1 MHSFGLYDFSKNL
14 NMKKIHFLLVVVVS
28 ALIIFSCNQKKD
40 TDKKDTILTGSVSIL
55 VDETILPIIEDQ
67 VMVFENQY
75 DAKIKLVGKSEM
87 EIVKLLSEGKYDLA
101 ILTRSLSPGEAK
113 VFDEKKIK
121 PKETL
126 LAMDAVAF
134 IANKSD
140 GDIKIDLND
149 ISAFMQEKD
158 QSKFAGLVF
167 DNANSSTVAY
177 MKKVAGVQQLP
188 KEKIYSFNNNNEV
201 IEFVSK
207 NKGMIGVVGV
217 NWISQ
222 PLPEFQSIVDKV
234 SVLEVKA
241 KNGNFVQPTQDQI
254 GRQTYP
260 ATRVIKMLNYQG
272 YSGLGMGFASFV
284 AGEIGQRIILKSG
297 LVPMRMPSRNIIV
310 RKEIEKK

>member
-1 MHSFGLYDFSKNL
+1 
-14 NMKKIHFLLVVVVS
+14 MKKIHFLIVVVVS
-28 ALIIFSCNQKKD
+28 ALIIFSCNQKND
-40 TDKKDTILTGSVSIL
+40 ADKKDTILTGSVSIL

-113 VFDEKKIK
+113 VFDERKIK

-140 GDIKIDLND
+140 GDIKIDLSD
-149 ISAFMQEKD
+149 ISDFMQERN

-177 MKKVAGVQQLP
+177 MKKIAGVQQLP
-188 KEKIYSFNNNNEV
+188 KNKIYSFNNNNEV

-217 NWISQ
+217 NWITQ
-222 PLPEFQSIVDKV
+222 PLPEFQSIVDNI
-234 SVLEVKA
+234 SILEVKS
-241 KNGNFVQPTQDQI
+241 KSGNFVQPTQDQI

>member
-1 MHSFGLYDFSKNL
+1 M
-14 NMKKIHFLLVVVVS
+14 
-28 ALIIFSCNQKKD
+28 
-40 TDKKDTILTGSVSIL
+40 
-55 VDETILPIIEDQ
+55 DETILPIIEDQ

>member
-1 MHSFGLYDFSKNL
+1 MPSFDLYDFSKNL
-14 NMKKIHFLLVVVVS
+14 NMKKIHFLLVAVVS

-40 TDKKDTILTGSVSIL
+40 SDKQDTILTGSVSIL

-75 DAKIKLVGKSEM
+75 DAKIKLIGKSEM

-140 GDIKIDLND
+140 GNIKIDLND

-158 QSKFAGLVF
+158 QSKFSGLVF

-177 MKKVAGVQQLP
+177 MKKIAGIQQLP
-188 KEKIYSFNNNNEV
+188 KQKIYSFNNNNEV

-222 PLPEFQSIVDKV
+222 PLPEFQSIVDNV
-234 SVLEVKA
+234 SVLEVKT
-241 KNGNFVQPTQDQI
+241 KSGTFVQPTQDQI

>member
-1 MHSFGLYDFSKNL
+1 MLFFDLYDFFKNV
-14 NMKKIHFLLVVVVS
+14 NMKKIYPLLVVAV
-28 ALIIFSCNQKKD
+28 AAIIVFSCNQKKESENQ
-40 TDKKDTILTGSVSIL
+40 DTILTGSVSIL
-55 VDETILPIIEDQ
+55 VDETILPVIEDQ

-75 DAKIKLVGKSEM
+75 NAKIKLIGKSEM

-101 ILTRSLSPGEAK
+101 ILTRSLSEGEAR

-126 LAMDAVAF
+126 LALDAVAF

-140 GDIKIDLND
+140 GDVKIDLND
-149 ISAFMQEKD
+149 ISAFMQGKN

-177 MKKVAGVQQLP
+177 MKKLAGIEQLP
-188 KEKIYSFNNNNEV
+188 KEKIFSFNNNNEV

-217 NWISQ
+217 NWLFQPMPESQ
-222 PLPEFQSIVDKV
+222 DFVDNV

-241 KNGNFVQPTQDQI
+241 KNGTFVQPTQDQI

-260 ATRVIKMLNYQG
+260 AVRIIKMLNYQG

>member
-1 MHSFGLYDFSKNL
+1 MLSYVLYDFSKNL
-14 NMKKIHFLLVVVVS
+14 NMKKTHFLFAVLIVVLV
-28 ALIIFSCNQKKD
+28 AFSCNQKKES
-40 TDKKDTILTGSVSIL
+40 DKQDTILTGSVSIL
-55 VDETILPIIEDQ
+55 VDETILPVIEDQ

-75 DAKIKLVGKSEM
+75 NAKIKLVSKSEM

-101 ILTRSLSPGEAK
+101 ILTRSLSDGEAK

-126 LAMDAVAF
+126 LALDAIAF
-134 IANKSD
+134 ITNKAD
-140 GDIKIDLND
+140 GNIKIDLKD
-149 ISAFMQEKD
+149 IAAFMQGKN

-177 MKKVAGVQQLP
+177 MKRVAGVQQLP
-188 KEKIYSFNNNNEV
+188 KEKVFSFNNNNEV

-217 NWISQ
+217 NWLFQ
-222 PLPEFQSIVDKV
+222 PLPEFQNIVDNV
-234 SVLEVKA
+234 AVLEVKT
-241 KNGNFVQPTQDQI
+241 KNGTFVQPTQDQI

-260 ATRVIKMLNYQG
+260 ATRIIKMLNYQG

>member
-1 MHSFGLYDFSKNL
+1 
-14 NMKKIHFLLVVVVS
+14 MKKIHFLLVVVVS

>member
-1 MHSFGLYDFSKNL
+1 
-14 NMKKIHFLLVVVVS
+14 MKKIHFLLVVLVA

-40 TDKKDTILTGSVSIL
+40 SEKKDTILTGSVSIL

-67 VMVFENQY
+67 VMVFESQY
-75 DAKIKLVGKSEM
+75 DAKIKLIGKSEM

-134 IANKSD
+134 ISNKAD
-140 GDIKIDLND
+140 GSIKIDLSD
-149 ISAFMQEKD
+149 VSAFMQGKD

-177 MKKVAGVQQLP
+177 IKKMAGVQKLP
-188 KEKIYSFNNNNEV
+188 KDKVYSFNNNNEV

-207 NKGMIGVVGV
+207 NKGMIGVVGI

-222 PLPEFQSIVDKV
+222 PMPEFQNVVDKV
-234 SVLEVKA
+234 SVLEVKT
-241 KNGNFVQPTQDQI
+241 KNGTFVQPTQDQI

-310 RKEIEKK
+310 RKEIENK

>member
-1 MHSFGLYDFSKNL
+1 
-14 NMKKIHFLLVVVVS
+14 MKKIHFLLVVLVA

-40 TDKKDTILTGSVSIL
+40 SEKKDTILTGSVSIL

-67 VMVFENQY
+67 VMVFESQY
-75 DAKIKLVGKSEM
+75 DAKIKLIGKSEM

-134 IANKSD
+134 ISNKAD
-140 GDIKIDLND
+140 GSIKIDLSD
-149 ISAFMQEKD
+149 VSAFMQGKD

-177 MKKVAGVQQLP
+177 IKKMAGVQQLP
-188 KEKIYSFNNNNEV
+188 KDKVYSFNNNNEV

-207 NKGMIGVVGV
+207 NKGMIGVVGI

-222 PLPEFQSIVDKV
+222 PMPEFQNVVDKV
-234 SVLEVKA
+234 SVLEVKT
-241 KNGNFVQPTQDQI
+241 KNGTFVQPTQDQI

-310 RKEIEKK
+310 RKEIENK